1 MSKTDPGPRDQKAV
15 TVWRP
20 EDIETVIDG
29 LEAAKGRE
37 GVTTDAAA
45 FVELAEAYIEGA
57 DDGDTDHTPERV
69 RCNILGQEV
78 VADVVDATLEAD
90 AGGSRDVL
98 LVEVDGSRYRVDAAD
113 ADPVGG
119 GV

>member
-1 MSKTDPGPRDQKAV
+1 MSKTDRDLPGQKGV
-15 TVWRP
+15 TVYSRP
-20 EDIETVIDG
+20 DIETVIDG
-29 LEAAKGRE
+29 LEAAKEQE

-90 AGGSRDVL
+90 ASGPRDVL

-113 ADPVGG
+113 ADPVGSG
-119 GV
+119 A